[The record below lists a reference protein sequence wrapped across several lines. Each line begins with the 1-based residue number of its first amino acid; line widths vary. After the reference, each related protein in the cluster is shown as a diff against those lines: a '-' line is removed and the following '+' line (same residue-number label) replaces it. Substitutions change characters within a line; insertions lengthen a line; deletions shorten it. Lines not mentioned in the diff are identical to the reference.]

1 MSETANTETKNRLKS
16 WALWLAVGAMIVW
29 IVKTVGGID
38 ISNEVNDFLNL
49 ALPIAVGFGII
60 NNPTAKK
67 SI

>member
-1 MSETANTETKNRLKS
+1 MSETANTTTKNRLKS

-38 ISNEVNDFLNL
+38 ISNEVNNYCNH
-49 ALPIAVGFGII
+49 AHPIALFFGII
-60 NNPTAKK
+60 NNHTSKK